1 MKYNSLSNQAF
12 AALANGLPVP
22 LTITMEGT
30 GSATGWITGNKL
42 YVLCVDAQ
50 VGKYVNVSTPID
62 FDIINVETIHGDAN
76 DCAVQCLNTASA
88 ISDAIAIAAS
98 DTIAIAASDTD
109 IDRATT
115 IDNAYN
121 SFSADDDDLRFAIT
135 TDAFVGLIICTIDK

>member
-98 DTIAIAASDTD
+98 DTD